1 MMKNNMQYIKEIYQK
16 KNKIENQKNHYDF
29 YNKTFKTNKLIPIKM
44 VATFILTIGITVGI
58 GYASVI
64 TYQKIWKEPQE
75 YRVNIKS
82 KEGYYIVEK
91 TQEDI
96 EEELKNCISKEQAIQ
111 KAQEVLKRFNM
122 DEKADIANILIDSTG
137 ADKTWNIYAGAVS
150 ITVDAQ
156 TGEFRS
162 LSIPTTGRN
171 IKGRSTKEEALQ
183 VANDILYKYQKDAQN
198 YEIVKLNNNMGTEED
213 SYIWYATFEKKYDK
227 LYNHYEFI
235 NIGWIPGTNEIY
247 QYVIENKKYENNPE
261 EITKDDAIRV
271 AVQKDKEI
279 EPDAQIKEIKADIR
293 IEKMNSDAYVRD
305 KYKDKYY
312 EQKIISD
319 DEEKI
324 YYVTE
329 DRVRKVWVV
338 TLEYDD
344 IYNKVLYYTYYID
357 ATTGEIIGGLDS
369 DYFKIESGIDE
380 NNYIENGELN

>member
-16 KNKIENQKNHYDF
+16 KNKIENQKNHHDF

-137 ADKTWNIYAGAVS
+137 ADKTWNIYAGAAS

>member
-1 MMKNNMQYIKEIYQK
+1 MKNNMQYIEEIYQK
-16 KNKIENQKNHYDF
+16 KKEAEKKNKRNYF
-29 YNKTFKTNKLIPIKM
+29 YNKSFKINKLVPIKM
-44 VATFILTIGITVGI
+44 VATFVLTIGIIVGI
-58 GYASVI
+58 GYASVM

-75 YRVNIKS
+75 YKINIKS
-82 KEGYYIVEK
+82 GEGYYIVEK
-91 TQEDI
+91 TQEEID
-96 EEELKNCISKEQAIQ
+96 EELKNCISKEQAIQ
-111 KAQEVLKRFNM
+111 KGQEVLKKFNIN
-122 DEKADIANILIDSTG
+122 EEADIANILIDSTG
-137 ADKTWNIYAGAVS
+137 TDKTWYIYAGFAS
-150 ITVDAQ
+150 ISIDAE
-156 TGEFRS
+156 TGEFKS
-162 LSIPTTGRN
+162 LTIPTTGRN

-183 VANDILYKYQKDAQN
+183 VANDILNKYQEDAQN

-213 SYIWYATFEKKYDK
+213 SYIWYATFEKRYGE
-227 LYNHYEFI
+227 LYNHYEYI

-247 QYVIENKKYENNPE
+247 QYVIENKSYENNPE
-261 EITKDDAIRV
+261 EIAKEDAIRI

-279 EPDAQIKEIKADIR
+279 EPNAQIKEIKTDVR

-312 EQKIISD
+312 EQKILAD

-344 IYNKVLYYTYYID
+344 IYNKILYYTYYID
-357 ATTGEIIGGLDS
+357 ATTGEIIGGQDW
-369 DYFKIESGIDE
+369 DYFKSESEIDE

>member
-319 DEEKI
+319 EAEKI

>member
-319 DEEKI
+319 EAEKI

-357 ATTGEIIGGLDS
+357 ATTGEIIGGAHS
-369 DYFKIESGIDE
+369 DELVNEKNLMEDESNLIEK
-380 NNYIENGELN
+380 

>member
-1 MMKNNMQYIKEIYQK
+1 MKNNMQYIEEIYQK
-16 KNKIENQKNHYDF
+16 KKEAEKKNKRNYF
-29 YNKTFKTNKLIPIKM
+29 YNKSFKINKLVPIKM
-44 VATFILTIGITVGI
+44 VATFVLTIGITVGI
-58 GYASVI
+58 GYASVM

-75 YRVNIKS
+75 YKINIKS
-82 KEGYYIVEK
+82 GEGYYIVEK
-91 TQEDI
+91 TQEEID
-96 EEELKNCISKEQAIQ
+96 EELKNCISKEQAIQ
-111 KAQEVLKRFNM
+111 KGQEVLEKFNIN
-122 DEKADIANILIDSTG
+122 EEADIANISIDSTG
-137 ADKTWNIYAGAVS
+137 TDKTWYIYAGFAS
-150 ITVDAQ
+150 ISIDAE
-156 TGEFRS
+156 TGEFKS
-162 LSIPTTGRN
+162 LTIPTTGRN

-183 VANDILYKYQKDAQN
+183 VANDILNKYQEDAQN

-213 SYIWYATFEKKYDK
+213 SYIWYATFEKRYGE
-227 LYNHYEFI
+227 LYNHYEYI

-247 QYVIENKKYENNPE
+247 QYVIENKSYENNPE
-261 EITKDDAIRV
+261 EIAKEDAIRI

-279 EPDAQIKEIKADIR
+279 EPNAQIKEIKTDVR

-312 EQKIISD
+312 EQKILAD

-344 IYNKVLYYTYYID
+344 IYNKILYYTYYID
-357 ATTGEIIGGLDS
+357 ATTGEIIGGQDW
-369 DYFKIESGIDE
+369 DYFKSESEIDE

>member
-1 MMKNNMQYIKEIYQK
+1 MKNNMQYIEEIYQK
-16 KNKIENQKNHYDF
+16 KKEAEKKNKRNYF
-29 YNKTFKTNKLIPIKM
+29 YNKSFKINKLVPIKM
-44 VATFILTIGITVGI
+44 VATFVLTIGITVGI
-58 GYASVI
+58 GYASVM

-75 YRVNIKS
+75 YKINIKS
-82 KEGYYIVEK
+82 GEGYYIVEK
-91 TQEDI
+91 TQEEID
-96 EEELKNCISKEQAIQ
+96 EELKNCISKEQAIQ
-111 KAQEVLKRFNM
+111 KGQEVLKKFNIN
-122 DEKADIANILIDSTG
+122 EEADIANILIDSTG
-137 ADKTWNIYAGAVS
+137 TDKTWYIYAGFAS
-150 ITVDAQ
+150 ISIDAE
-156 TGEFRS
+156 TGEFKS
-162 LSIPTTGRN
+162 LTIPTTGRN

-183 VANDILYKYQKDAQN
+183 VANDILNKYQEDAQN

-213 SYIWYATFEKKYDK
+213 SYIWYATFEKRYGE
-227 LYNHYEFI
+227 LYNHYEYI

-247 QYVIENKKYENNPE
+247 QYVIENKSYENNPE
-261 EITKDDAIRV
+261 EIAKEDAIRI

-279 EPDAQIKEIKADIR
+279 EPNAQIKEIKTDVR

-312 EQKIISD
+312 EQKILAD

-344 IYNKVLYYTYYID
+344 IYNKILYYTYYID
-357 ATTGEIIGGLDS
+357 ATTGEIIGGQDW
-369 DYFKIESGIDE
+369 DYFKSESEIDE

>member
-162 LSIPTTGRN
+162 LSIPTTVRN

-319 DEEKI
+319 EAEKI

>member
-1 MMKNNMQYIKEIYQK
+1 M
-16 KNKIENQKNHYDF
+16 
-29 YNKTFKTNKLIPIKM
+29 
-44 VATFILTIGITVGI
+44 
-58 GYASVI
+58 
-64 TYQKIWKEPQE
+64 
-75 YRVNIKS
+75 
-82 KEGYYIVEK
+82 
-91 TQEDI
+91 
-96 EEELKNCISKEQAIQ
+96 
-111 KAQEVLKRFNM
+111 
-122 DEKADIANILIDSTG
+122 
-137 ADKTWNIYAGAVS
+137 
-150 ITVDAQ
+150 
-156 TGEFRS
+156 
-162 LSIPTTGRN
+162 
-171 IKGRSTKEEALQ
+171 
-183 VANDILYKYQKDAQN
+183 
-198 YEIVKLNNNMGTEED
+198 
-213 SYIWYATFEKKYDK
+213 
-227 LYNHYEFI
+227 
-235 NIGWIPGTNEIY
+235 
-247 QYVIENKKYENNPE
+247 
-261 EITKDDAIRV
+261 